1 MIMSR
6 LEAGGPEEH
15 DPSDPSGH
23 LPIEDDGEERRFLD
37 TLRAMKIAVA
47 ELQSLVEQVLAA
59 HGVASTRA
67 PLLAATIVAAER
79 DGSRSHGLQR
89 LAGYVSSLLSGWVD
103 GAAEPVVHE
112 AGPGLLK
119 VDARN
124 GFAQAALAEAMPRL
138 RAMAARHGSAIL
150 TTANGHHFAALWPDI
165 EPLAAE
171 GYVALTMVNTRARM
185 VVWQG
190 TRKVLGTNPMAF
202 ACPRRSAPPVVW
214 DQASSVM
221 SQGDVL
227 LASAAK
233 RPLPAGVGVDATG
246 KATTDPDAV
255 LKDGALL
262 PYGGIKGGSLAFMIE
277 VLATLGGARFGFEDE
292 LAKIPGAVTS
302 NAGQF
307 LLLIDPRRFGD
318 GFLDRIEALIEQLRD
333 AGTGRLP
340 GDLRYE
346 RRRIAERDGMDV
358 TPEMHD
364 YLTRKGRHVSAA

>member
-1 MIMSR
+1 
-6 LEAGGPEEH
+6 
-15 DPSDPSGH
+15 
-23 LPIEDDGEERRFLD
+23 
-37 TLRAMKIAVA
+37 MKIAVG
-47 ELQSLVEQVLAA
+47 ELQSLVEQVLMR
-59 HGVASTRA
+59 HGVAPPRA
-67 PLLAATIVAAER
+67 PLLANTIVAAER

-89 LAGYVSSLLSGWVD
+89 LAGYISSLSSGWID

-112 AGPGLLK
+112 AGPALLK

-124 GFAQAALAEAMPRL
+124 GFAQVALAEAAPRL
-138 RAMAARHGSAIL
+138 RAMAAHHGSATM
-150 TTANGHHFAALWPDI
+150 TTADGHHFAALWPDI
-165 EPLAAE
+165 EPLAAD

-227 LASAAK
+227 LASASR
-233 RPLPAGVGVDATG
+233 RPLPQGIGVDATG

-262 PYGGIKGGSLAFMIE
+262 PFGGIKGGSLAFMIE
-277 VLATLGGARFGFEDE
+277 VLATLGGARFGFEDDSG
-292 LAKIPGAVTS
+292 KIPGAVTS

-318 GFLDRIEALIEQLRD
+318 GFLDRIEGLIEQLRD

-346 RRRIAERDGMDV
+346 RRRIAERDGIDV
-358 TPEMHD
+358 APEMHE
-364 YLTRKGRHVSAA
+364 YLLKKGQHVSAA

>member
-1 MIMSR
+1 
-6 LEAGGPEEH
+6 
-15 DPSDPSGH
+15 
-23 LPIEDDGEERRFLD
+23 
-37 TLRAMKIAVA
+37 MKIPII
-47 ELQSLVEQVLAA
+47 ELQSLVEQVLAS
-59 HGVASTRA
+59 HGVAPARA

-89 LAGYVSSLLSGWVD
+89 LAGYVSSLRCGWVD

-112 AGPGLLK
+112 VGPGLLK

-124 GFAQAALAEAMPRL
+124 GFAQVALAEAAPRL
-138 RAMAARHGSAIL
+138 RTMAARQGSATL

-165 EPLAAE
+165 EPLAAD
-171 GYVALTMVNTRARM
+171 GYVSLTMVNTRARM

-227 LASAAK
+227 LASGAR
-233 RPLPAGVGVDATG
+233 RPLPHGVGVDATG

-277 VLATLGGARFGFEDE
+277 VLATLGGARFGFEDASGE
-292 LAKIPGAVTS
+292 IPGAVTS

-307 LLLIDPRRFGD
+307 LMLIDPRRFGD

-346 RRRIAERDGMDV
+346 RRRVAERDGVDISL
-358 TPEMHD
+358 EMHE
-364 YLTRKGRHVSAA
+364 YLKRKGHPVSAV

>member
-1 MIMSR
+1 MS
-6 LEAGGPEEH
+6 G
-15 DPSDPSGH
+15 
-23 LPIEDDGEERRFLD
+23 RFAD
-37 TLRAMKIAVA
+37 TLAAMKVAVSD
-47 ELQSLVEQVLAA
+47 LQSLVERVLVR
-59 HGVASTRA
+59 HGVAAAQA

-89 LAGYVSSLLSGWVD
+89 LAGYVSSLLCGWVD

-112 AGPGLLK
+112 AGLGLLK

-124 GFAQAALAEAMPRL
+124 GFAQVALAEAVPRL
-138 RAMAARHGSAIL
+138 RDMAARQGSAIM

-165 EPLAAE
+165 EPLAMD
-171 GYVALTMVNTRARM
+171 GYIALTMVNTRARM
-185 VVWQG
+185 VVWRG

-202 ACPRRSAPPVVW
+202 ACPRKSQMPVVW

-227 LASAAK
+227 LSSAVK
-233 RPLPAGVGVDATG
+233 RPLPQGIGVDCDG
-246 KATTDPDAV
+246 QPTTDPDAV

-262 PYGGIKGGSLAFMIE
+262 PFGDIKGGSLAFMIE
-277 VLATLGGARFGFEDE
+277 VLATLGGARFGFQDDSG
-292 LAKIPGAVTS
+292 KTPGAVTS

-318 GFLDRIEALIEQLRD
+318 GFLDRIEALIERLRD

-346 RRRIAERDGMDV
+346 RRRIAERDGMEV
-358 TPEMHD
+358 SSQMHD
-364 YLTRKGRHVSAA
+364 YLVRKGHQAAARSDASTRR

>member
-1 MIMSR
+1 
-6 LEAGGPEEH
+6 
-15 DPSDPSGH
+15 
-23 LPIEDDGEERRFLD
+23 
-37 TLRAMKIAVA
+37 MKIAVA
-47 ELQSLVEQVLAA
+47 KLQSLVGQVLVH
-59 HGVASTRA
+59 HGVAPARA
-67 PLLAATIVAAER
+67 PLLATTVVAAER

-89 LAGYVSSLLSGWVD
+89 LAGYVSSLSSGWVD
-103 GAAEPVVHE
+103 GAAEPIVHE
-112 AGPGLLK
+112 AGPSLLK

-124 GFAQAALAEAMPRL
+124 GFAQVALAEAMPRL
-138 RAMAARHGSAIL
+138 RAMAAGHGSAVL

-202 ACPRRSAPPVVW
+202 ACPRRSAAPVVW

-233 RPLPAGVGVDATG
+233 RPLPEGVGVDTTG

-262 PYGGIKGGSLAFMIE
+262 PFGGIKGGSLAFMIE
-277 VLATLGGARFGFEDE
+277 VLATLGGAQFGFEDDSG
-292 LAKIPGAVTS
+292 KIPGAVTS

-318 GFLDRIEALIEQLRD
+318 RFLDRIEALIEQLRD

-346 RRRIAERDGMDV
+346 RRRIAERDGIEV
-358 TPEMHD
+358 SPKMHE
-364 YLTRKGRHVSAA
+364 YLRRKGRHVSAA

>member
-1 MIMSR
+1 
-6 LEAGGPEEH
+6 
-15 DPSDPSGH
+15 
-23 LPIEDDGEERRFLD
+23 
-37 TLRAMKIAVA
+37 MKISIA
-47 ELQSLVEQVLAA
+47 ELQSLVEQALAS
-59 HGVASTRA
+59 HGVAPARA

-89 LAGYVSSLLSGWVD
+89 LAGYVSSLLCGWVD

-112 AGPGLLK
+112 VGPGLLK

-124 GFAQAALAEAMPRL
+124 GFAQVALAEAAPRL
-138 RAMAARHGSAIL
+138 RAMAARQGSATL

-165 EPLAAE
+165 EPLAAD

-227 LASAAK
+227 LASAAR
-233 RPLPAGVGVDATG
+233 RPLPDGVGVDATG
-246 KATTDPDAV
+246 KATADPDAV

-262 PYGGIKGGSLAFMIE
+262 PYGGIKGSSLAFMVE
-277 VLATLGGARFGFEDE
+277 VLATLGGARFGFEDTSG
-292 LAKIPGAVTS
+292 KIPGAVTS

-307 LLLIDPRRFGD
+307 LMLVDPRRFGD
-318 GFLDRIEALIEQLRD
+318 GFIDRIEALIAELRD

-340 GDLRYE
+340 SDLRYE
-346 RRRIAERDGMDV
+346 RRRVAERDGIDV
-358 TPEMHD
+358 SPEMHE
-364 YLTRKGRHVSAA
+364 YLKRKGRRVGAA

>member
-1 MIMSR
+1 MVMRRAERPPS
-6 LEAGGPEEH
+6 EH
-15 DPSDPSGH
+15 
-23 LPIEDDGEERRFLD
+23 ERHAVASNAYSPAFAA
-37 TLRAMKIAVA
+37 TLRRMKIAVG
-47 ELQSLVEQVLAA
+47 ELQSLVEQVLVR
-59 HGVASTRA
+59 HGVAAARG

-89 LAGYVSSLLSGWVD
+89 LAGYVSSLSCGWVD
-103 GAAEPVVHE
+103 GAAEPLVDE
-112 AGPGLLK
+112 PGPGLLK
-119 VDARN
+119 VDSRN
-124 GFAQAALAEAMPRL
+124 GFAQVALAEAAPRL
-138 RAMAARHGSAIL
+138 RAMAAQHGSAIM

-165 EPLAAE
+165 EPLAAD
-171 GYVALTMVNTRARM
+171 GYIALTMVNTRARM

-202 ACPRRSAPPVVW
+202 ACPRKSAPPVVW

-227 LASAAK
+227 LASAVK
-233 RPLPAGVGVDATG
+233 RPLPDGVGVDTAG

-277 VLATLGGARFGFEDE
+277 VLATLGGARFGFEDDSG
-292 LAKIPGAVTS
+292 KIPGAVTS

-318 GFLDRIEALIEQLRD
+318 SFLDRIEALIEQLRD

-346 RRRIAERDGMDV
+346 RRRIAERDGIDV
-358 TPEMHD
+358 TPEMHE
-364 YLTRKGRHVSAA
+364 YLLKKGRHVSAA

>member
-1 MIMSR
+1 
-6 LEAGGPEEH
+6 
-15 DPSDPSGH
+15 
-23 LPIEDDGEERRFLD
+23 
-37 TLRAMKIAVA
+37 MKIAIA
-47 ELQSLVEQVLAA
+47 ELQSLVEEVLVRYR
-59 HGVASTRA
+59 VAPERA
-67 PLLAATIVAAER
+67 PLLATTIVAAER

-103 GAAEPVVHE
+103 GAAVPIVHE
-112 AGPGLLK
+112 TGAGLLK

-124 GFAQAALAEAMPRL
+124 GFAQVALAEAAPRL
-138 RAMAARHGSAIL
+138 RAIAAQHGSAIM

-165 EPLAAE
+165 EPLAAD
-171 GYVALTMVNTRARM
+171 GYIALTMVNTRARM

-202 ACPRRSAPPVVW
+202 ACPRKSAPPVVW

-227 LASAAK
+227 MASAAR
-233 RPLPAGVGVDATG
+233 RPLPDGVGVDAAG

-277 VLATLGGARFGFEDE
+277 VLATLGGARFGFEDDSG
-292 LAKIPGAVTS
+292 KIPGAVTS

-318 GFLDRIEALIEQLRD
+318 SFLDRIEALIEQLRD

-346 RRRIAERDGMDV
+346 RRRIAERDGIDV
-358 TPEMHD
+358 TPEMHE
-364 YLTRKGRHVSAA
+364 YLLKKGRHVSAA

>member
-1 MIMSR
+1 
-6 LEAGGPEEH
+6 
-15 DPSDPSGH
+15 
-23 LPIEDDGEERRFLD
+23 
-37 TLRAMKIAVA
+37 MKIAVA
-47 ELQSLVEQVLAA
+47 KLQSLVGQVLVH
-59 HGVASTRA
+59 HGVAPARA
-67 PLLAATIVAAER
+67 PLLATTVVAAER

-89 LAGYVSSLLSGWVD
+89 LAGYVSSLSSGWVD
-103 GAAEPVVHE
+103 GAAEPIVHE
-112 AGPGLLK
+112 AGPSLLK

-124 GFAQAALAEAMPRL
+124 GFAQVALAEAMPRL
-138 RAMAARHGSAIL
+138 RAMAAGHGSAVL

-165 EPLAAE
+165 EPLAAD

-185 VVWQG
+185 VVWQR

-214 DQASSVM
+214 DQASSVT

-233 RPLPAGVGVDATG
+233 RPLSEGVGVDATG

-262 PYGGIKGGSLAFMIE
+262 PFGGIKGGSLAFMIE

-292 LAKIPGAVTS
+292 SGKIPGAVTS

-346 RRRIAERDGMDV
+346 RRRIAERDGIEV
-358 TPEMHD
+358 SPEMHE
-364 YLTRKGRHVSAA
+364 YLNRKGRHASAA

>member
-1 MIMSR
+1 
-6 LEAGGPEEH
+6 
-15 DPSDPSGH
+15 
-23 LPIEDDGEERRFLD
+23 
-37 TLRAMKIAVA
+37 
-47 ELQSLVEQVLAA
+47 
-59 HGVASTRA
+59 
-67 PLLAATIVAAER
+67 
-79 DGSRSHGLQR
+79 
-89 LAGYVSSLLSGWVD
+89 
-103 GAAEPVVHE
+103 
-112 AGPGLLK
+112 
-119 VDARN
+119 
-124 GFAQAALAEAMPRL
+124 
-138 RAMAARHGSAIL
+138 MAAQHGSAIM

-165 EPLAAE
+165 EPLAAD
-171 GYVALTMVNTRARM
+171 GYIALTMVNTRARM

-202 ACPRRSAPPVVW
+202 ACPRKSVPPVVW

-233 RPLPAGVGVDATG
+233 RPLPAGVGVDAAG
-246 KATTDPDAV
+246 KATTDPGAV

-277 VLATLGGARFGFEDE
+277 VLATMGGARFGFEDE
-292 LAKIPGAVTS
+292 SAKIPGAVTS

-346 RRRIAERDGMDV
+346 RRRVAERDGIEV
-358 TPEMHD
+358 SPEMHE